1 MYSNRAAK
9 AAGALAVAAAALA
22 GCSLTPKGTS
32 EERARLTE
40 TGKPYEPRFE
50 DRALPH
56 LPPDP
61 TWADVLHRAFLA
73 NGDLESAYF
82 DWKAAVERIDVAAAW
97 PNSRLMLGYSY
108 TLSAG
113 NMKAFDRNS
122 FSFSPDSMESLLWPS
137 KAAKQGEV
145 ALAQAREA
153 GARFRAAK
161 FDLQRRVLSAWADY
175 ALQAERL
182 RIARDREMLARFML
196 DTAGS
201 RVRAG
206 GVQQDLLRSE
216 VESQAAGDSVK
227 TAEANLVATRAM
239 LNGVL
244 GREPETS
251 LSPPAP
257 VPPPRPIPV
266 DDAILIATAVE
277 QNPELEALAHRV
289 QGRAGALERARL
301 EWLPDIN
308 PTFSFTGSASQAVG
322 AAVML
327 PTTIKEI
334 EGGIKDAGAMLR
346 GSEAV
351 LRQARSDRAASF
363 VATLIALRDAERQ
376 AELFEYR
383 IVPAAER
390 VVAITRQSYAAGGAA
405 YLDMIDAERA
415 LLDARLVI
423 AEARA
428 MREKRLAELEAL
440 MGTDVET
447 LAAPQSSH
455 ATNPTPNSAPAA
467 NAAAGMNPQETRP

>member
-1 MYSNRAAK
+1 MYSNRAAV
-9 AAGALAVAAAALA
+9 AALTALAAASLA
-22 GCSLTPKGTS
+22 GCSLTPKGTN
-32 EERARLTE
+32 EERARLAE

-50 DRALPH
+50 DRVLPD
-56 LPPDP
+56 LPPEP
-61 TWADVLHRAFLA
+61 TWSEVLHRAFLA

-113 NMKAFDRNS
+113 NMKAFDRS
-122 FSFSPDSMESLLWPS
+122 TFSFSPDSMESLLWPS

-161 FDLQRRVLSAWADY
+161 FELQRRVLSAWADY
-175 ALQAERL
+175 AVQAERL
-182 RIARDREMLARFML
+182 RIARERELLARFTL

-206 GVQQDLLRSE
+206 GIQQDLLKAD
-216 VESQAAGDSVK
+216 VESEAAGDSVR
-227 TAEANLVATRAM
+227 TAEANLAAARAM
-239 LNGVL
+239 LNGLL
-244 GREPETS
+244 GREPEAP
-251 LSPPAP
+251 LSAP
-257 VPPPRPIPV
+257 ELTPPPRPIPV
-266 DDAILIATAVE
+266 DDAVLIATAVE
-277 QNPELEALAHRV
+277 QNPELEALAQRI
-289 QGRAGALERARL
+289 QGRADALERARL

-308 PTFSFTGSASQAVG
+308 PMFAFTGSASQAVG

-351 LRQARSDRAASF
+351 LRQARNDRAASF

-376 AELFEYR
+376 AALFESR

-390 VVAITRQSYAAGGAA
+390 IVAITRQSYSAGGAA
-405 YLDMIDAERA
+405 YLDMIGSERA
-415 LLDARLVI
+415 LLDARLVV
-423 AEARA
+423 AEVRG

-447 LAAPQSSH
+447 LASPMPSH
-455 ATNPTPNSAPAA
+455 AASPTPNHAPTASATATVIL
-467 NAAAGMNPQETRP
+467 QETRP